1 METCLPCH
9 SCHRLLPYSLYP
21 ILCTVA
27 LILPSISLLVLNL
40 SLSFPI
46 TTQEQLTIVS
56 CLLTYNYLLTD
67 LPTSSLAFS
76 NQFSTLQRH
85 FSKIKSSQ
93 GPPFFKILQSSPLL
107 LDKECGF
114 SISMACK
121 ALMISERFA
130 WTASSGGSCPAPV
143 LPVFTQCL
151 DVGKALSA
159 FA

>member
-1 METCLPCH
+1 METCLLCH
-9 SCHRLLPYSLYP
+9 SCHGLLPYSLYP

-27 LILPSISLLVLNL
+27 LVLLISLLMPIL
-40 SLSFPI
+40 SLSFPLI
-46 TTQEQLTIVS
+46 TQGQSTIVF

-85 FSKIKSSQ
+85 FSKIKSSR
-93 GPPFFKILQSSPLL
+93 GPPFKILQSSPLP

-121 ALMISERFA
+121 ALMISEGSA
-130 WTASSGGSCPAPV
+130 WTASSGGSCPSS
-143 LPVFTQCL
+143 LCSQSS
-151 DVGKALSA
+151 LSA
-159 FA
+159 